1 MPASLTIKKG
11 PNDARTILLAL
22 GVGNYNATIMI
33 QYMFMSPSTTD
44 PGMPSII
51 LMTKHLQAGLRAAG
65 ARVPLDGQVDG
76 TTARALITLVGP
88 EWNHVSWYALFD
100 AVLAAKRTRSL
111 EQRSG
116 EMSLGMI
123 PDLPDIPPVV
133 SWAAIAAA
141 AYLYLR
147 K

>member
-1 MPASLTIKKG
+1 
-11 PNDARTILLAL
+11 
-22 GVGNYNATIMI
+22 
-33 QYMFMSPSTTD
+33 
-44 PGMPSII
+44 
-51 LMTKHLQAGLRAAG
+51 MTKHLQAGLRAAG
-65 ARVPLDGQVDG
+65 ARVPLDGQVDA

-111 EQRSG
+111 EKRSQ

>member
-1 MPASLTIKKG
+1 MSASLTIKKG
-11 PNDARTILLAL
+11 ANDARTILLSM

-33 QYMFMSPSTTD
+33 QYMFLSPSTTD
-44 PGMPSII
+44 PAMPSII

-65 ARVPLDGQVDG
+65 ARVPLDGQIDAP
-76 TTARALITLVGP
+76 TAKALITLVGP

-100 AVLAAKRTRSL
+100 ATLAAKRTRSL
-111 EQRSG
+111 ERRSQ
-116 EMSLGMI
+116 EMSLGMV